1 MILNFRFE
9 GHAAGVIFKLSE
21 LVGNL
26 KDREAFSAS
35 VRGNTRWVA
44 GDTVQSLKIFSET
57 ITSED
62 WLWTAGS
69 RSLVRWQARN
79 ILQHSYVKE

>member
-1 MILNFRFE
+1 MILNVRFE

-44 GDTVQSLKIFSET
+44 GDTVQSLKNIFRNHHKR
-57 ITSED
+57 
-62 WLWTAGS
+62 G
-69 RSLVRWQARN
+69 LVVDSW
-79 ILQHSYVKE
+79 VKISGKMAS